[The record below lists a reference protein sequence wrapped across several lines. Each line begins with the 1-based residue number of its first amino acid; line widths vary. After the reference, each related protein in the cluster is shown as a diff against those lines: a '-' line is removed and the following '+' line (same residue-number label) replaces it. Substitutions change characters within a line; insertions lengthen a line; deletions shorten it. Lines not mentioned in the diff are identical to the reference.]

1 MILREGFLLLA
12 LTLAAALL
20 LSAAAGWLAAL
31 PVWLVLGWLIWVYW
45 ARRPS
50 IPAEPLAVLAPVS
63 GRVLR
68 VVEEDD
74 PWLQRTALR
83 VSIRVGFPGIVPLH
97 CPSEGTVQ
105 DIYVRHGVFGS
116 AQRACRTDES
126 PDCYGQWL
134 QTDEGEDVIYAVS
147 SRFPLSRARF
157 DHAPGERVGQGERCG
172 FFYGA
177 SVADVL
183 MPHGSESALSPGDRV
198 DAGETILASL
208 SRA

>member
-1 MILREGFLLLA
+1 MLLA
-12 LTLAAALL
+12 LALAAALL

-31 PVWLVLGWLIWVYW
+31 PAWLVLGWLIWVYW
-45 ARRPS
+45 ARRPPV
-50 IPAEPLAVLAPVS
+50 PAEPRAVLSPVS

-83 VSIRVGFPGIVPLH
+83 VSIRIGFPGIVPLH

-105 DIYVRHGVFGS
+105 DIYVRRGVFGG
-116 AQRACRTDES
+116 AQRTCRANES

-134 QTDEGEDVIYAVS
+134 RTDEGEDVIYAVS
-147 SRFPLSRARF
+147 SHFPLSRARF

-172 FFYGA
+172 FFYAA

-183 MPHGSESALSPGDRV
+183 MPRGSESAVSPGDRV
-198 DAGETILASL
+198 QAGETILASL
-208 SRA
+208 TSA

>member
-1 MILREGFLLLA
+1 VILREGFVLLA
-12 LTLAAALL
+12 LAAAVALL
-20 LSAAAGWLAAL
+20 LSAAAGWLVAL

-45 ARRPS
+45 ARRPQV
-50 IPAEPLAVLAPVS
+50 PAEPRAVLSTVS

-83 VSIRVGFPGIVPLH
+83 VSIRIGFPGIVPLH
-97 CPSEGTVQ
+97 CPCEGTVR
-105 DIYVRHGVFGS
+105 DIYVRRGVFGG
-116 AQRACRTDES
+116 AQRACRASES

-134 QTDEGEDVIYAVS
+134 RTDEGEDVIYAVS
-147 SRFPLSRARF
+147 SHLPLSRARF

-183 MPHGSESALSPGDRV
+183 MPRGSQSAVSSGDRV
-198 DAGETILASL
+198 HAGETILATL
-208 SRA
+208 SST